1 MVLCAGCHLHSAATA
16 LSLAVGGLFQS
27 ASHGVTA
34 GCAGCPCSS
43 VSADVHGCAWMCMDV
58 HPVHAVRSMK
68 AQRKHQ
74 EGLAQVRAG
83 WSLGVLSMALKP
95 LSVLQS

>member
-1 MVLCAGCHLHSAATA
+1 M
-16 LSLAVGGLFQS
+16 LAVIYTQQLQPYLLLLVAYFRVLLMESQL
-27 ASHGVTA
+27 AVQGVLA
-34 GCAGCPCSS
+34 AVS
-43 VSADVHGCAWMCMDV
+43 VLMCMDVHGCTWMCMDV